1 MPFFSYSKTNDK
13 LYLICPLFLLI
24 KISSTFTSFTFL
36 KELDSCSPHQQV
48 LTRPW
53 LPHCSLPGGSC
64 CPCCSS
70 SLGYVPPPLRP
81 LAVRVRCC
89 RPLRDEVLSS
99 HLPLPLLY
107 IPLSFEYRPVSLRS
121 GRSVSATLVTQILC
135 APWMDTVQD
144 DLASSF
150 TLLPSLEF
158 MVFCASAVASVELNL
173 WPVCHSQPEVH
184 HLFHWEKL

>member
-107 IPLSFEYRPVSLRS
+107 IPLSFEYHPVSLRS
-121 GRSVSATLVTQILC
+121 GRSVFCYSGNADTLC
-135 APWMDTVQD
+135 
-144 DLASSF
+144 
-150 TLLPSLEF
+150 TLDGYRTG
-158 MVFCASAVASVELNL
+158 
-173 WPVCHSQPEVH
+173 
-184 HLFHWEKL
+184 